1 MFNAYLCIEDRAKK
15 AVRICLYGHVFVDKQ
30 YISMIE
36 RFQKRKIKETIGK
49 GKAIMIMGAR
59 QVGKSTLL
67 SEMFGGQKEVMWM
80 NGDDADVRQLFSGMT
95 STRIRALLG
104 GCRCLV
110 IDEAQRIPDIGL
122 RLKLIT
128 DQVPDVQVVATGSSS
143 FELAA
148 RVGESL
154 TGRKRTFRM
163 FPLTY
168 GEMVAHTNLLEEH
181 RMLPH
186 RMVYGYYPEVVTS
199 QGDERAVLRELTDSY
214 LYKDILMLDSI
225 SKPDRLIRLV
235 QALAHQIG
243 EQVSYNEVGQL
254 VGLDPKTVERYVD
267 VLEKCY
273 IVFRVGSFSRNLRN
287 ELKMSRKI
295 YFWDLGIRN
304 AVIANFQQVENRAD
318 TGALWE
324 NFAISE
330 RMKCHYMR
338 EDFVNTW
345 FWRTQQQKEIDLIEE
360 ADGRLN
366 AFEFKWNSVKAQR
379 TKVPDSFARTYPD
392 AVFTVVSPDD
402 IDDFLL

>member
-1 MFNAYLCIEDRAKK
+1 
-15 AVRICLYGHVFVDKQ
+15 
-30 YISMIE
+30 MIE
-36 RFQKRKIKETIGK
+36 RIQKHKIAETLGK

-67 SEMFGGQKEVMWM
+67 DEMFGGQKDVMWM
-80 NGDDADVRQLFSGMT
+80 NGDDGDVQKLFSDMT

-104 GCRCLV
+104 SSRCLV

-128 DQVPDVQVVATGSSS
+128 DQVPGVQLVATGSSS

-148 RVGESL
+148 SVGEPL

-168 GEMVAHTNLLEEH
+168 SEMAGHTSMLEEH

-199 QGDERAVLRELTDSY
+199 PGDERTVLRELTDSY

-225 SKPDRLIRLV
+225 AKPDRLMRLV

-273 IVFRVGSFSRNLRN
+273 IVFRMGSFSRNLRN

-304 AVIANFQQVENRAD
+304 AVIANFQQVEKPCRHGRAV
-318 TGALWE
+318 GELRRQRA
-324 NFAISE
+324 
-330 RMKCHYMR
+330 H
-338 EDFVNTW
+338 
-345 FWRTQQQKEIDLIEE
+345 E
-360 ADGRLN
+360 APLYAGRLRQYMVL
-366 AFEFKWNSVKAQR
+366 AHATAEGDR
-379 TKVPDSFARTYPD
+379 PHRGGRRLPER
-392 AVFTVVSPDD
+392 
-402 IDDFLL
+402 L